1 MPELEHG
8 TNYYTTD
15 AFNSEFSLPAKR
27 FSLLHINSRSLKNKV
42 DAITNFLH
50 SCTVSF
56 DVIMFS
62 ETWIH
67 GNEVPYI
74 SGYHSEHLCRSAKK
88 GGGVAIYFKDT
99 LTCEKLPHL
108 SVINDDVECLALR
121 IGKVL
126 AVVVYRPPLG
136 KEVNFLHFF
145 ETLLCDNSFTL
156 GSFVI
161 MGDINIDLKSSHT
174 YSREFTTMLDTYAC
188 KNYVDIPTRITT
200 HSATLLDVCIT
211 NLCTD
216 YIKTGVFSSDISD
229 HLPVFLLAT
238 LYENKPQEQMC
249 SRRNLNDIS
258 REVFRNLVQGL
269 DWSIILDQA
278 DANTAYDMFFEM
290 IHKCFD
296 NAFPLKKIMVQ
307 RNKKYRKPWIN
318 KGLYQ
323 RIKAKNKLYH
333 EFISCR
339 DPEVFCRYKK
349 IRNTLNADLRKAKKN
364 YYTAKFESIYDNPKK
379 VWQMVNAL
387 TNRMEQCSDIK
398 EMTING
404 TTIYGEDLAN
414 SINAHFINAGCYEE
428 PNDIDRDTN
437 IPDTPMIEH
446 TIFLQP
452 TSPAEVEASIRLLK
466 SNVAPGIDEIGAKE
480 LKQVSHL
487 ISEAVAHIVNLML
500 STGVF
505 PQKLKVA
512 RVTAIFKGGLRN
524 NLSNY
529 RPISVLPIMS
539 KIFESVINQRLVS
552 FFDKHKILSN
562 SQYGFRKNRST
573 EKALCYIKDSILTN
587 IDSKNFTLGLFLD
600 LKKAFDSIK
609 YNILYDKLSRYGVRG
624 VALELIKNYL
634 SHRSQIVQ
642 IQNAKSSKLK
652 LTQGVPQGSIL
663 GPFLFLVYINDIVT
677 IANSPE
683 IIMYADDTNVF
694 FKSTDLTDLETKAN
708 EYLALLS
715 TWLGQNRLQLNIAKT
730 NYVIFR
736 ALNKQLSREIVLT
749 FQGHELTRVKE
760 QKFLGV
766 WFQEHLSWNV
776 HVNNLVVELSRA
788 VGCLYKIA
796 PLIPIWLKQNLYN
809 SLFYSRLC
817 YGILVWGTTTKT
829 NYNRI
834 IRLQKM
840 ILRIYESY
848 QGPWYQLSTSPL
860 FLKYQMLQAN
870 KVYDFKLLQY
880 IHSNALYLDDSS
892 SNEVPYDMRLKRR
905 RTLKTRTNY
914 GTQTTS
920 HQVLMILNKLEGHIE
935 FFTTRNAFKNK
946 VKELL
951 LAQALRE

>member
-1 MPELEHG
+1 M
-8 TNYYTTD
+8 
-15 AFNSEFSLPAKR
+15 
-27 FSLLHINSRSLKNKV
+27 
-42 DAITNFLH
+42 
-50 SCTVSF
+50 
-56 DVIMFS
+56 
-62 ETWIH
+62 
-67 GNEVPYI
+67 
-74 SGYHSEHLCRSAKK
+74 
-88 GGGVAIYFKDT
+88 
-99 LTCEKLPHL
+99 
-108 SVINDDVECLALR
+108 
-121 IGKVL
+121 
-126 AVVVYRPPLG
+126 
-136 KEVNFLHFF
+136 
-145 ETLLCDNSFTL
+145 
-156 GSFVI
+156 
-161 MGDINIDLKSSHT
+161 
-174 YSREFTTMLDTYAC
+174 
-188 KNYVDIPTRITT
+188 
-200 HSATLLDVCIT
+200 
-211 NLCTD
+211 
-216 YIKTGVFSSDISD
+216 
-229 HLPVFLLAT
+229 
-238 LYENKPQEQMC
+238 
-249 SRRNLNDIS
+249 
-258 REVFRNLVQGL
+258 
-269 DWSIILDQA
+269 
-278 DANTAYDMFFEM
+278 
-290 IHKCFD
+290 
-296 NAFPLKKIMVQ
+296 
-307 RNKKYRKPWIN
+307 
-318 KGLYQ
+318 
-323 RIKAKNKLYH
+323 
-333 EFISCR
+333 
-339 DPEVFCRYKK
+339 
-349 IRNTLNADLRKAKKN
+349 
-364 YYTAKFESIYDNPKK
+364 
-379 VWQMVNAL
+379 
-387 TNRMEQCSDIK
+387 
-398 EMTING
+398 
-404 TTIYGEDLAN
+404 
-414 SINAHFINAGCYEE
+414 
-428 PNDIDRDTN
+428 
-437 IPDTPMIEH
+437 
-446 TIFLQP
+446 
-452 TSPAEVEASIRLLK
+452 
-466 SNVAPGIDEIGAKE
+466 
-480 LKQVSHL
+480 
-487 ISEAVAHIVNLML
+487 
-500 STGVF
+500 
-505 PQKLKVA
+505 
-512 RVTAIFKGGLRN
+512 
-524 NLSNY
+524 
-529 RPISVLPIMS
+529 
-539 KIFESVINQRLVS
+539 
-552 FFDKHKILSN
+552 
-562 SQYGFRKNRST
+562 
-573 EKALCYIKDSILTN
+573 CYIKDSILTN